1 MELRGYQN
9 TAVKELKEKSNK
21 LLQLSRNS
29 TITFEAPTGSGK
41 TVMMAAFLKELVE
54 DREDNNQFSFIW
66 AAPRQLHT
74 QSKEKLEK
82 YYFDSKAIRCSYF
95 EDLNDKRI
103 DENEILFLNW
113 ESINK
118 ADNIYIR
125 DNENDF
131 NLSKVISNTI
141 DDDRIII
148 LVIDESHFA
157 AKTETSQEL
166 IQLIQAKI
174 SIEVSATPHITNED
188 EKVKVYREHV
198 IEDEM
203 IKKRIVINPGFK
215 NIIEKQRLYEL
226 KIKSEAAESTNE
238 FVIRKAID
246 KRIELKSYLEQEDSE
261 VNPLLLIQ
269 LPDKKTGGEDLK
281 EEIISLL
288 KEKHKITIENGKLA
302 IYLSEDKANLEN
314 ISMND
319 NEAEVMI
326 FKQAIA
332 LGWDC
337 PRACIL
343 VLFRDWKSYTFS
355 IQTVGRILR
364 MPELKHYNN
373 DELNFGF
380 VFTNLADISIQED
393 IAGDYLQINY
403 SYRKPIYKNL
413 LLTSYHSKRFREE
426 TRLSPKYVK
435 DFLEAADELKLAKNI
450 NIEVGEVF
458 AKLISDGLIT
468 NPDKPFEHLEEDRDM
483 FDEHSKETV
492 SFKQNEVEIQKLF
505 DSFVIESLHPL
516 FPEKRSIDKVKRGI
530 YKFFQYSFPTKFEY
544 NGIQAQMVVL
554 HPSNEQKFIDVINRA
569 KEVYLSKVGSG
580 KKEIIKDERWEIP
593 TSISLNNNYVETKN
607 KHSIMEPFFQYSK
620 ASDVEKK
627 FIKEYLDKHDKIDWW
642 FKNGDSGANYFA
654 VNYIKNK
661 EEFPFYV
668 DWIVK
673 YKNGKI
679 GLFDTKEGL
688 TAEIA
693 KEKAEGLAK
702 YIKEENTKGKNLFGG
717 IVINKDKSWRYND
730 NETYEYNPKDLSK
743 WKFLI

>member
-1 MELRGYQN
+1 MELRGYQE

-21 LLQLSRNS
+21 LLQLNRNS

-41 TVMMAAFLKELVE
+41 TVMMADYLKQLVE
-54 DREDNNQFSFIW
+54 DREDDKHFSFLW

-82 YYFDSKAIRCSYF
+82 YFYDSKALRCSYF

-125 DNENDF
+125 ENENDF

-141 DDDRIII
+141 DDDRTII

-215 NIIEKQRLYEL
+215 NIIEKQRLDEL
-226 KIKSEAAESTNE
+226 KIKSEAAESTND

-246 KRIELKSYLEQEDSE
+246 KRVELKSFLKQEDSE

-269 LPDKKTGGEDLK
+269 LPDKKQGGEDLK
-281 EEIISLL
+281 DEIISIL
-288 KEKHKITIENGKLA
+288 KDKHKITVENGKLA

-319 NEAEVMI
+319 NEAELMI

-373 DELNFGF
+373 DELNNGF
-380 VFTNLADISIQED
+380 VFTNLSDISIQED

-413 LLTSYHSKRFREE
+413 SLTSYHSKRFREE

-435 DFLEAADELKLAKNI
+435 DFLEATDELMLAKNI
-450 NIEVGEVF
+450 KTEVDEVY

-468 NPDKPFEHLEEDRDM
+468 NPDKPFEHLEENVDM
-483 FDEHSKETV
+483 FDEHSKEIV

-516 FPEKRSIDKVKRGI
+516 FPEKRSIDKVKRSI
-530 YKFFQYSFPTKFEY
+530 YKFFQYNFPTKFEY
-544 NGIQAQMVVL
+544 NGIHAQMVVL
-554 HPSNEQKFIDVINRA
+554 NPSNQPKFIDAINKA
-569 KEVYLSKVGSG
+569 KETYLSKVGSG
-580 KKEIIKDERWEIP
+580 KKEIIKNESWEIP
-593 TSISLNNNYVETKN
+593 SSISLNNNHIETKN
-607 KHSIMEPFFQYSK
+607 KQSIMEPFFQYYR
-620 ASDVEKK
+620 ASDVEKD
-627 FIKEYLDKHDKIDWW
+627 FIKEHLDKNDKIEWW

-654 VNYIKNK
+654 VKYVKNK
-661 EEFPFYV
+661 EQIPFYV

-673 YKNGKI
+673 YKDGKV
-679 GLFDTKEGL
+679 GLFDTKEGI
-688 TAEIA
+688 TAETA

-702 YIKEENTKGKNLFGG
+702 YIKEENKKGKHLMGG
-717 IVINKDKSWRYND
+717 IVIHKDNSWRYND
-730 NETYEYNPKDLSK
+730 DETYKYNPKDLSN
-743 WKFLI
+743 WKFL